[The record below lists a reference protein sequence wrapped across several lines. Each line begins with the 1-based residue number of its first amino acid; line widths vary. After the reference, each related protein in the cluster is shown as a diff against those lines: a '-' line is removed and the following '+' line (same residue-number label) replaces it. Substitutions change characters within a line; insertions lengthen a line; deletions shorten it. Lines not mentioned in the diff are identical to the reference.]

1 MANHVAPDNWRDL
14 CIPAN
19 EPALICSEEDRVAQP
34 YHYWRGATGRRYL
47 HTVYSLVDCPE
58 IAKANFIMVRRDE
71 DGTRTALMIGQT
83 LDDAGAL
90 NLAHLRHQGAFL
102 GANEIHIH
110 LLAETAHERA
120 AAEADL
126 SAGQLGRRAPGHV
139 GRTPKAIA
147 V

>member
-1 MANHVAPDNWRDL
+1 MADHVPPVNWRDL

-19 EPALICSEEDRVAQP
+19 EPALICREAGIAQP
-34 YHYWRGATGRRYL
+34 FHYWRGATGRRYL
-47 HTVYSLVDCPE
+47 HTVYSLVECPE
-58 IAKANFIMVRRDE
+58 ISKANFIVVRRDE
-71 DGTRTALMIGQT
+71 DGSRTALMIGQT
-83 LDDAGAL
+83 LDDTGSL
-90 NLAHLRHQGAFL
+90 NLAHLRHQGALL

-126 SAGQLGRRAPGHV
+126 TAGQLGRRGPGRACR
-139 GRTPKAIA
+139 GPEAIA